1 MCKHNVLECC
11 VLEGTVHAYQ
21 AMHSTCVAVIKC
33 TYSVAYIVTANCF
46 VINHADLKGV
56 FTGCVIL
63 VQVNDNGVI
72 SFNSPYNVR
81 TPLSL
86 PLDGTEQIIAPYWAD
101 VDTREVGQIF
111 YRPSTDPTLLARA
124 SQELQAAFPRS
135 QNLAIRALLIA
146 TWVDVG
152 YFSQN
157 GDKVSTYVYSRCTHN
172 ACKFSYHMCIY
183 IIYVCTCTY
192 VQYVFTYIHL

>member
-1 MCKHNVLECC
+1 M
-11 VLEGTVHAYQ
+11 
-21 AMHSTCVAVIKC
+21 
-33 TYSVAYIVTANCF
+33 YSVAYMVTANCF
-46 VINHADLKGV
+46 VINHADLKSV
-56 FTGCVIL
+56 FTMCVIL

-86 PLDGTEQIIAPYWAD
+86 PLSGTEQIIAPYWAD

-135 QNLAIRALLIA
+135 QNLAISALLIA

-152 YFSQN
+152 YFSQS
-157 GDKVSTYVYSRCTHN
+157 GDKVRKYIRTYRVDVHMMLVR
-172 ACKFSYHMCIY
+172 KFSYHMCIY
-183 IIYVCTCTY
+183 IIYVHKCIRTYVHTY
-192 VQYVFTYIHL
+192 VQYVFTYICRVNNLVRINQGYLQKDILA